1 METQVS
7 DLLCTI
13 LLSIDSSSTGLFIA
27 SGAMVLL
34 LILSALF
41 SGSEVAFF
49 SLGPSQLHELNDSDD
64 KSSERILDL
73 LQSPSKTEA
82 SKKLLA
88 TILVANNFVNIAIV
102 LLSTYLVD
110 YFVNDSWN
118 DKLTFT
124 VQIVLVTFIIVLFGE
139 VIPKVYATNNNVALA
154 RLMSFPLQVSKKLFY
169 PMSTLLI
176 RSTGFIDRR
185 FENQKAANISKDE
198 LEQALEL
205 TKDEERSKEEHKI
218 LEGIVS
224 FGSIDVKQIMI
235 NRVDITA
242 INNDTSFPD
251 LMNMIENGAYSRI
264 PVFDSSIDE
273 IVGVLY
279 VKDLL
284 LHIRKK
290 DFEWQP
296 LVRNPYF
303 IPENKMIDDL
313 LKEFQEKKIHMALV
327 VDEYGGTSGLITLE
341 DIIEEIVGEITDE
354 FDNDDINYSKLD
366 DDNFIFEG
374 KTPLI
379 DVYRLMNID
388 GDYIEKAKGESD
400 SLAGFVIEQSG
411 KIPLKGETI
420 VFENLRFTIEA
431 SDRRKVKR
439 IKVTKTTMEH
449 DED

>member
-1 METQVS
+1 
-7 DLLCTI
+7 
-13 LLSIDSSSTGLFIA
+13 
-27 SGAMVLL
+27 MVLL